1 MLLPKGIPRFEVDLL
16 RIDRTSSA
24 RYSVR
29 WPVSANSDWFASR
42 AMPTNLT
49 ACPSSAK
56 RDGGVGVF
64 AFPSLMPITLRR
76 DEECVK
82 RVVLHRAKPRI
93 GSSCC
98 AAHHK
103 FGNHFQQ

>member
-1 MLLPKGIPRFEVDLL
+1 VGI
-16 RIDRTSSA
+16 
-24 RYSVR
+24 
-29 WPVSANSDWFASR
+29 
-42 AMPTNLT
+42 
-49 ACPSSAK
+49 
-56 RDGGVGVF
+56 F
-64 AFPSLMPITLRR
+64 AFSSLMPITLRR